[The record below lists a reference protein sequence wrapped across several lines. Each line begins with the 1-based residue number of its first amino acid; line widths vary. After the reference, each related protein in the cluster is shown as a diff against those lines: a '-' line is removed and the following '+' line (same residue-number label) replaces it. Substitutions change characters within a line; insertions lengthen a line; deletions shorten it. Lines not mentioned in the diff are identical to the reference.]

1 MGYIILAR
9 HNLKI
14 KLDGALKNG
23 ISKTSYEAAD
33 FSRSLCS
40 SHITFCAKCS
50 NVYERL
56 VRSQWNSL
64 HCIHSKP
71 HVQCNGIELGLDTLI
86 SARHSLV

>member
-1 MGYIILAR
+1 MRWI
-9 HNLKI
+9 H
-14 KLDGALKNG
+14 GALKNG

-40 SHITFCAKCS
+40 AYIIFFASRS

-56 VRSQWNSL
+56 VRSQWYSL

-71 HVQCNGIELGLDTLI
+71 HNY
-86 SARHSLV
+86 AM